1 MDRQLC
7 WRDHK
12 SSPDSYVCGPYV
24 RRHWRW
30 SDPSAYP
37 PVTGHGRGKLSV
49 CSMLIAFPFL
59 FLFVLFIYLNIKYSN
74 PYKLTFVFGKK
85 GAGKSCYMV
94 RQMHRYLRKGWN
106 VYTDMADI
114 KIPGVRLISVGS
126 LSEFK
131 PEPHSLVCLD
141 EVGIS
146 MDNRSYKSFPPGLR
160 DFFKYVRKM
169 QVVVIMNSQAFD
181 VDKKVR
187 DTTDRMILLQSA
199 GSLFCLARPIRR
211 TITLTEP
218 SADSES
224 RIADVLRF
232 TLVFDWKLYYMP
244 AYFRYFDSKSMPPRD
259 DVPYTVVESEERYA
273 RGPLYNFFRDVI
285 DLVKFKAD
293 SLRRRE

>member
-1 MDRQLC
+1 MMTICLLL
-7 WRDHK
+7 
-12 SSPDSYVCGPYV
+12 V
-24 RRHWRW
+24 
-30 SDPSAYP
+30 
-37 PVTGHGRGKLSV
+37 PVFGV
-49 CSMLIAFPFL
+49 
-59 FLFVLFIYLNIKYSN
+59 FIYLNFKYAN

-114 KIPGVRLISVGS
+114 KIPGVRIISVGS
-126 LSEFK
+126 LSSFK

-146 MDNRSYKSFPPGLR
+146 MDNRSFKSFPPGLR

-187 DTTDRMILLQSA
+187 DTTDRMLLLQSI
-199 GSLFCLARPIRR
+199 GSLFCIARPIHRS
-211 TITLTEP
+211 ITLTEP

-232 TLVFDWKLYYMP
+232 GWLFSWKIYYMP
-244 AYFRYFDSKSMPPRD
+244 AYFRYFDSKSMPPRL
-259 DVPYTVVESEERYA
+259 DVPYTVVESDERYA
-273 RGPLYNFFRDVI
+273 RGPLYNFAKDVF
-285 DLVKFKAD
+285 DFVTTKAR
-293 SLRRRE
+293 SFGGRS